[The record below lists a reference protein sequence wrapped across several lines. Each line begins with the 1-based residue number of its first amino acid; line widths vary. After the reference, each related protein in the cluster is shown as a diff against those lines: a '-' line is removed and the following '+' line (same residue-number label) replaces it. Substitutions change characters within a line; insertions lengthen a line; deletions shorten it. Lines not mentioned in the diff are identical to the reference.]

1 MFCTTSPHTGPSSPW
16 TLTLTFILL
25 AAVGFSRFALAVQ
38 PDQRGE
44 LLDEKE
50 YRSEIE
56 EVVVTARKPDWRQQ
70 SKPEWRSQRFELPEQ
85 KSTSRMEW
93 VPEYT
98 KDERDLYDG
107 VRDRKGEKPEFKL
120 FEFRF

>member
-1 MFCTTSPHTGPSSPW
+1 MSRNTGNRNGRSRWVPA
-16 TLTLTFILL
+16 LL
-25 AAVGFSRFALAVQ
+25 LVLMAVSAVAARAEQA
-38 PDQRGE
+38 QREE

-50 YRSEIE
+50 YRSELE
-56 EVVVTARKPDWRQQ
+56 EVVVTASKPEWRQQ
-70 SKPEWRSQRFELPEQ
+70 EKPEWRSQRFELPEETRQ
-85 KSTSRMEW
+85 PRMEW

-107 VRDRKGEKPEFKL
+107 VRDRKGEKPEIKL